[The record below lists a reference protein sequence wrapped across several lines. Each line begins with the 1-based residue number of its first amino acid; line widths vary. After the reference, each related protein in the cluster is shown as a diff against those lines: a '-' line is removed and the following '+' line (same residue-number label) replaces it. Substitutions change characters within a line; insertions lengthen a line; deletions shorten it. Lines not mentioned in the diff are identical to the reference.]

1 MPEGL
6 SRKGYL
12 SEQELE
18 NSPGVPSR
26 ERRRRGAVAVIECVQ
41 DIPCN
46 PCETSCKAEAITVGE
61 DITALPRLDGD
72 KCIGC
77 RTCIPICPGQAIFM
91 VDESLPD
98 GRAAVTMPYEF
109 LPLPEKGEVV
119 TALDRSGA
127 ELGDAT
133 VTEARKTDRMDQT
146 ALVTIEVPIDWS
158 MKARAFRLRR
168 YT

>member
-1 MPEGL
+1 MSQGL
-6 SRKGYL
+6 LKKGYL
-12 SEQELE
+12 SREELE
-18 NSPGVPSR
+18 NSPGVPSGARR
-26 ERRRRGAVAVIECVQ
+26 ERGSVAVIECVQ

-61 DITALPRLDGD
+61 DITNLPRLDEE

-109 LPLPEKGEVV
+109 LPLPEEGEVV

-133 VTEARKTDRMDQT
+133 VTAARKTERMDRT
-146 ALVTIEVPIDWS
+146 ALVTIEVPRDWS
-158 MKARAFRLRR
+158 MRARAFRLKR
-168 YT
+168 